1 MTKTILFT
9 GATDGIGLATVEK
22 LAAQGH
28 HLLIHGR
35 NAEKL
40 TAVEDKLTALG
51 TGTVESYRADLS
63 NLKEVDA
70 FAKAVSDKYSHI
82 DVIINN
88 AGIYKTQAPI
98 TDDGL
103 DVRFVVNT
111 LAPYLL
117 TKRLLPLMNEKGR
130 IVNLSSAAQAPV
142 DIDTMRGKHHIEDQ
156 FSAYAQSKLAI
167 TMWSRH
173 LAFSLESN
181 SPAIIAVNPGSM
193 LASKMVKEGFGA
205 EGNDIGIGVDI
216 LIRASLG
223 DEFSTATG
231 QYFDNDLGDFS
242 PPHPDGVDSKKCEA
256 LVEAIES
263 ILNRFVEL

>member
-22 LAAQGH
+22 LVAQGH

-35 NAEKL
+35 NTEKL
-40 TAVEDKLTALG
+40 RAVENKLSELEAG
-51 TGTVESYRADLS
+51 SVESYQADLS
-63 NLKEVDA
+63 NLLKVDA
-70 FAKAVSDKYSHI
+70 FAKAVSDKYSHV
-82 DVIINN
+82 DVIFNN
-88 AGIYKTQAPI
+88 AGVFKTQAPI
-98 TDDGL
+98 TDDKL

-117 TKRLLPLMNEKGR
+117 TKRLLPLMNETGR

-142 DIDTMRGKHHIEDQ
+142 DIDAMQGKRHIDDQ
-156 FSAYAQSKLAI
+156 FSVYAQSKLAI

-173 LAFSLESN
+173 LAFSLGSK
-181 SPAIIAVNPGSM
+181 SPAIISVNPGSM

-205 EGNDIGIGVDI
+205 EGKDIGIGVDI
-216 LIRASLG
+216 LIRAG
-223 DEFSTATG
+223 FADEFSTATG

-242 PPHPDGVDSKKCEA
+242 QPHPDGVDSKKCEV
-256 LVEAIES
+256 LVDAIES
-263 ILNRFVEL
+263 ILNRFIEL